1 MTSRATSIITLAG
14 AAGISIFAAFGTPW
28 SANRPAS
35 SLARAEALAHQMR
48 KASDFCFSHFIPPEC
63 DHIRDLH
70 FSAEKAVLEEFRK
83 ILRKFYGPIRPTAPA
98 ASPAE
103 QLKR

>member
-1 MTSRATSIITLAG
+1 MTSRAKSMITLAG
-14 AAGISIFAAFGTPW
+14 VAGISITLGATW
-28 SANRPAS
+28 YANRPAS
-35 SLARAEALAHQMR
+35 PLARAEALAHQMR
-48 KASDFCFSHFIPPEC
+48 KASDFCFSHFTPPEC

-83 ILRKFYGPIRPTAPA
+83 ILRKFNGPIRPTAPA

-103 QLKR
+103 QLKS